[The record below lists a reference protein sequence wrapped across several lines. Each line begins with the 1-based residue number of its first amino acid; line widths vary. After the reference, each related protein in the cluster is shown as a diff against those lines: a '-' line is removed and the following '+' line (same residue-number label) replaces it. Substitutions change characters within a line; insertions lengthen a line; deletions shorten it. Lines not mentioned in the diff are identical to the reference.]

1 MEKIKIGK
9 LNSAKRRRI
18 NSIDENEL
26 ADKKRICM
34 NALLNRPWIAKE
46 HEPQLYYWI
55 KDQQTVIR
63 DWFMHYTGYS
73 LIINRKLV
81 KLEKIPV
88 VAFPWM
94 GFPEFRETLDYA
106 LFTYGLW
113 FLENK
118 TEGEQFLLT
127 DLVKEIKEY
136 MNEQGMHVDWK
147 NYFHRLSMAR
157 ALKKMKSLDIIQAV
171 DGQEADWAANAENHD
186 VLYECSAYSRY
197 ILRNF
202 PQDVTSYSAMED
214 MGEIISTGNGPEEM
228 NRARRYRLYRRFL
241 LEPIVLERQGQED
254 AFYFLG
260 QKNHLIRQIKVMF
273 GWEGS
278 KYREGVLFFAPGT
291 SADSEMFP
299 TQASLSDLT
308 LLVCGEIRNS
318 LENQEIKVETDG
330 SVRITRNEMEH
341 ILLNLKAKYG
351 KLWINEHRKMNSSA
365 LAELVCEHL
374 CEWGFGKWDDTMFFI
389 LNAAAGK
396 WKVQYGPLELDD

>member
-1 MEKIKIGK
+1 MEKIRIGK
-9 LNSAKRRRI
+9 LNSTKRRRT
-18 NSIDENEL
+18 NNIDKNEL
-26 ADKKRICM
+26 ADRKRVCM

-46 HEPQLYYWI
+46 NDPQLYYWI
-55 KDQQTVIR
+55 KDQYIEIR

-88 VAFPWM
+88 TAFSWM
-94 GFPEFRETLDYA
+94 GFSEFREPLDYT

-136 MNEQGMHVDWK
+136 MSEQGMNVDWK

-171 DGQEADWAANAENHD
+171 DGQEADWATNTENYD
-186 VLYECSAYSRY
+186 VLYESSAYSRY

-202 PQDVTSYSAMED
+202 PKDLTGYSAMED
-214 MGEIISTGNGPEEM
+214 MGEITTAGDNPEEM
-228 NRARRYRLYRRFL
+228 NRTRRYRLYRRFL
-241 LEPIVLERQGQED
+241 LEPIVLDSQWQED
-254 AFYFLG
+254 SFYFHG
-260 QKNHLIRQIKVMF
+260 QKNHLIRQIKLTF
-273 GWEGS
+273 GWQGS
-278 KYREGVLFFAPGT
+278 KYREGVLFFEPEAT
-291 SADSEMFP
+291 ADTELFP
-299 TQASLSDLT
+299 TLSSLSDLT

-318 LENQEIKVETDG
+318 ITNQEIKAEMDG

-341 ILLNLKAKYG
+341 ILLHLKTEYG
-351 KLWINEHRKMNSSA
+351 EFWTNEYRKIKSSA

-374 CEWGFGKWDDTMFFI
+374 AEWGFGKWEDNIFFI
-389 LNAAAGK
+389 LNAAAGR
-396 WKVQYGPLELDD
+396 WKVQYGSLELDD

>member
-1 MEKIKIGK
+1 MEKIKVGK

-18 NSIDENEL
+18 NSIDENEI
-26 ADKKRICM
+26 ADRKRICM
-34 NALLNRPWIAKE
+34 NALLSRPWIAKE
-46 HEPQLYYWI
+46 HDPQLYYWI
-55 KDQQTVIR
+55 KDQQTMIR

-81 KLEKIPV
+81 KLEKMPV

-136 MNEQGMHVDWK
+136 MNEQGMNVDWK

-157 ALKKMKSLDIIQAV
+157 ALKKMKSLDIVQAV
-171 DGQEADWAANAENHD
+171 DGQEADWATNAENHD

-197 ILRNF
+197 ILRSF
-202 PQDVTSYSAMED
+202 PQDITGYSTIED
-214 MGEIISTGNGPEEM
+214 MGEIITTGDSPEEL

-241 LEPIVLERQGQED
+241 LEPIVLESQWQKD
-254 AFYFLG
+254 SFYFHG

-291 SADSEMFP
+291 SADSELFP
-299 TQASLSDLT
+299 TQSSLSDLT

-318 LENQEIKVETDG
+318 LKNQEIKAEMDG
-330 SVRITRNEMEH
+330 FVRITRNEIEH
-341 ILLNLKAKYG
+341 ILLNLKAEYG
-351 KLWINEHRKMNSSA
+351 EFWTNEYRKMNSSA

-374 CEWGFGKWDDTMFFI
+374 SEWGFGKWEDTMFFI

-396 WKVQYGPLELDD
+396 WRVQYGPLELDD